1 MPGYRL
7 KMRLEVITMGLINIM
22 REKIRHFLRVDS
34 SNVNAI
40 TIQEKL
46 DYYGN
51 AIKNR
56 IWYRGN
62 SQELS
67 QLYSQLDAPPT
78 MFWKAT
84 CTKGLEIRKIH
95 TGLPKLIVN
104 MLTKI
109 VVTDFNGVDIEDQ
122 TQNDLWQ
129 SISKENKFD
138 KLLKKC
144 IKNMLFIGDGAF
156 KITFDKSVCKDK
168 PIIEFISGE
177 NVDFTYKRGR
187 ITEIIFVTEYTYDH
201 KRYVLKEYYGKGY
214 IKYKLFNA
222 EGKELPNNYIPQ
234 TSWID
239 CDGFTFDE
247 NVMLAVPVVFGE
259 SEQFEGR
266 GESVFDGKID
276 NFDALDEVVSQWMD
290 ALRMGRTKERIPE
303 CLIPKDPKTGET
315 MKPNAFDNRFIEINT
330 DMSENGSNKI
340 QTDTPN
346 IQHES
351 YLATYITI
359 LDLCLQGLISPS
371 TLGIDVKK
379 LDNSEAQ
386 REKEKATLYTRN
398 NIIEVLNEI
407 IPDLVISAIC
417 GNQIW
422 NKQSVKKPNAT
433 VKFGEYANPSFESQV
448 ETVTKAKTGGIMSIE
463 AGVDEL
469 YGDSKDDTWKADE
482 VKRLKIEQGISVV
495 EEPGV
500 NNDLGS
506 MPINSDATEISML
519 NGAQISS
526 LMNVI
531 RMVKEK
537 SVTRNEAISIITATL
552 GISRENAESFIE
564 EGVENASQ
572 NIQSPMENG

>member
-1 MPGYRL
+1 MLGCRL
-7 KMRLEVITMGLINIM
+7 KMRLEVMIMGLINIM
-22 REKIRHFLRVDS
+22 RERIRHFLRIDS
-34 SNVNAI
+34 TNLSDI
-40 TIQEKL
+40 TIQQSL

-67 QLYSQLDAPPT
+67 QLYSQLDAPFT

-109 VVTDFNGVDIEDQ
+109 VVTDFNGVDIEEQ

-129 SISKENKFD
+129 SISQENKFD

-156 KITFDKSVCKDK
+156 KITFDKSICEDK
-168 PIIEFISGE
+168 PIIEFVSGE

-187 ITEIIFVTEYTYDH
+187 ITEIIFVTEYIHSH
-201 KRYVLKEYYGKGY
+201 KRYILKEYYGKGY
-214 IKYKLFNA
+214 IKYKLFSH
-222 EGKELPNNYIPQ
+222 EGKELPNNFIPQ
-234 TSWID
+234 TNWID
-239 CDGFTFDE
+239 CDGFTFDDS
-247 NVMLAVPVVFGE
+247 VMLAVPVIFGE
-259 SEQFEGR
+259 NEQFEGR
-266 GESVFDGKID
+266 GESIFDGKVD
-276 NFDALDEVVSQWMD
+276 DFDALDEVVSQWMD

-303 CLIPKDPKTGET
+303 CLIPKDPKTGKS
-315 MKPNAFDNRFIEINT
+315 MNPNAFDNRFIEINN
-330 DMSENGSNKI
+330 DLSENGNNKI
-340 QTDTPN
+340 QTDTPT

-379 LDNSEAQ
+379 LDNSESQ

-398 NIIEVLNEI
+398 DIIEVLNEV
-407 IPDLVISAIC
+407 IPELVVSAVC

-422 NKQSVKKPNAT
+422 KNEAVKKPNAT

-448 ETVTKAKTGGIMSIE
+448 ETVGKAKQFNIMSIE
-463 AGVDEL
+463 ASVDEL
-469 YGDSKDDTWKADE
+469 YGDTKNEDWKNEE
-482 VKRLKIEQGISVV
+482 VKRIKAELGVV
-495 EEPGV
+495 EVEETSEL
-500 NNDLGS
+500 NDVS
-506 MPINSDATEISML
+506 
-519 NGAQISS
+519 QI
-526 LMNVI
+526 
-531 RMVKEK
+531 
-537 SVTRNEAISIITATL
+537 
-552 GISRENAESFIE
+552 GF
-564 EGVENASQ
+564 
-572 NIQSPMENG
+572 